1 MTWEFSGDSTWK
13 IPMEN
18 PMWMEIY
25 RMENGGLIGWK
36 MVIMVSFKHL
46 MISHCH
52 GAGYQQDRIHTSG

>member
-1 MTWEFSGDSTWK
+1 
-13 IPMEN
+13 MEN

-25 RMENGGLIGWK
+25 RMENGGFIGWK
-36 MVIMVSFKHL
+36 MVIMVGFKHL